1 MKQSIKMPKG
11 QKDVIV
17 HALNHYQSMLEQMVE
32 SNIVDANDDHLR
44 YQHFD
49 CRQLIGI
56 MSDEEIEVIVEL
68 EEEVKET
75 FAHRGHGV
83 DFPEYQHRIRIK

>member
-1 MKQSIKMPKG
+1 MKLKINLQRG
-11 QKDVIV
+11 QKDVII
-17 HALNHYQSMLEQMVE
+17 HALNHYQSALEQMVE
-32 SNIVDANDDHLR
+32 SNTIDADDDYLR

-56 MSDEEIEVIVEL
+56 MADEEIDVMVEL

-75 FAHRGHGV
+75 FVHRGHGV
-83 DFPEYQHRIRIK
+83 DFPEYS